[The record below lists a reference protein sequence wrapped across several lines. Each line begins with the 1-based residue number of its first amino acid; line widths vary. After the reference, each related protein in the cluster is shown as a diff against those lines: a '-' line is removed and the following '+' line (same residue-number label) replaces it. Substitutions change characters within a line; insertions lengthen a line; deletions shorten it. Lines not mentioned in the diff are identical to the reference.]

1 MTGKFVSSWNDIAC
15 DGEASLKL
23 EDLSIDLVSLNNR
36 VLDPIKDRQDF
47 GVRQNAGNLKKIQIL
62 KISKIGNYW
71 YWTDPTW

>member
-1 MTGKFVSSWNDIAC
+1 MTGKLVSSWNDVAC

-47 GVRQNAGNLKKIQIL
+47 GVRQNAGNLKKKYKSWKFRI
-62 KISKIGNYW
+62 
-71 YWTDPTW
+71 